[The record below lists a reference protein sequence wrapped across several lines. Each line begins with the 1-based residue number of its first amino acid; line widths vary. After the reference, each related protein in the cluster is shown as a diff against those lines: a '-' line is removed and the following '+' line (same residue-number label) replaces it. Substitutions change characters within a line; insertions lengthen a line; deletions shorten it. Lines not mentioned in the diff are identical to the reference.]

1 MGKTRIKKA
10 FSIVAAVLAGGSG
23 SRMGVKTLKQF
34 LLLGKKT
41 IIQTSIQ
48 AFKNSG
54 LVDHVVVALPRG
66 TLALYEKE
74 IRSYRF
80 GKFVSVI
87 EGGLTRQ
94 ESSYSTLQHIEK
106 AGGAEIVLIHDAAR
120 PFVSRTMIQ
129 DSIDFARKYGASE
142 VAAPS
147 VDTLI
152 ESDGTFIKSV
162 LDRSRIYRVQTPQTF
177 QFDLILDAHRKALA
191 QGCYSATDDAQLILK
206 MGKKVAIV
214 EGAQENLK
222 ITTPVDYEVAKRMK
236 IKP

>member
-1 MGKTRIKKA
+1 MGKTLKPS
-10 FSIVAAVLAGGSG
+10 FSTVASVLAGGSG

-34 LLLGKKT
+34 LSLGKKT

-54 LVDHVVVALPRG
+54 LVDHVVVALPGG
-66 TLALYEKE
+66 TLPLYEKE

-94 ESSYSTLQHIEK
+94 ESSYATLQYIEK
-106 AGGAEIVLIHDAAR
+106 LGGAEIVLIHDAAR
-120 PFVSRTMIQ
+120 PFVTRDMIKK
-129 DSIDFARKYGASE
+129 SVELARKHGASE

-152 ESDGTFIKSV
+152 ESDGMFIRAV

-177 QFDLILDAHRKALA
+177 RFDLILKAHRKALA
-191 QGCYSATDDAQLILK
+191 EGCFSATDDAQLILK

-214 EGAQENLK
+214 EGSQENLK
-222 ITTPVDYEVAKRMK
+222 ITTPVDYEVAKRMGK
-236 IKP
+236 K